1 MIKLV
6 SLLVIGFICVFY
18 CHDSRAQVRPGD
30 TLQQHLMAV
39 NMDNLYNKAIGRQ
52 SRLYSG
58 FAYKMVAINSPGN
71 AYFKDSTHVT
81 NGNVTY
87 GGILYRNIPLLYD
100 IYKDLLVSRTENGL
114 FLYSLINEQVDNFDL
129 LDHHFI
135 NLRTADTENVVAA
148 GYYDELYAN
157 NQIQLLV
164 KRKKNFQEDFHGPR
178 EGKISFNALIS
189 DKYYLKKDNL
199 YYKVGSSSSF
209 INVLS
214 DKKSELKRYLKDNN
228 IKYKTDPER
237 AMILLAKY
245 YNSLTK

>member
-6 SLLVIGFICVFY
+6 SLLVICFVCTFY
-18 CHDSRAQVRPGD
+18 CNDSRAQVHPED
-30 TLQQHLMAV
+30 TLQQHLMAI
-39 NMDNLYNKAIGRQ
+39 NMDNFYNKAIGRQ

-58 FAYKMVAINSPGN
+58 FAYQMVTINSPGN
-71 AYFKDSTHVT
+71 AYFKDSTHVA

-87 GGILYRNIPLLYD
+87 DGILYRNVPLLYD

-114 FLYSLINEQVDNFDL
+114 FLYTLLNEKVDKFDL
-129 LDHHFI
+129 LGHHFI
-135 NLRTADTENVVAA
+135 NLPTADTNNVISP
-148 GYYDELYAN
+148 GFYDELYAN

-164 KRKKNFQEDFHGPR
+164 KRKKVFQEDFHGTS
-178 EGKISFNALIS
+178 GDKMSFTVLIN

-199 YYKVGSSSSF
+199 YYKVGSSGSF
-209 INVLS
+209 LNVLS
-214 DKKSELKRYLKDNN
+214 DKKNELKKYLKDNN
-228 IKYKTDPER
+228 IKYKSDPEQ

>member
-6 SLLVIGFICVFY
+6 SLLVICFVYTFY
-18 CHDSRAQVRPGD
+18 CNDSRAQAHPED

-39 NMDNLYNKAIGRQ
+39 NMDNFYNKAIGRQ

-58 FAYKMVAINSPGN
+58 FAYKMVTINSPGN
-71 AYFKDSTHVT
+71 AYFKDSTRVA

-87 GGILYRNIPLLYD
+87 DGILYRNVPLLYD
-100 IYKDLLVSRTENGL
+100 VYKDLLVSRTENGL
-114 FLYSLINEQVDNFDL
+114 FLFSMLNEQVANFDL
-129 LDHHFI
+129 LGHHFI
-135 NLRTADTENVVAA
+135 NLQTADTNNVITP
-148 GYYDELYAN
+148 GFYDELYAN

-164 KRKKNFQEDFHGPR
+164 KRKKIFQEDFHGTR

-199 YYKVGSSSSF
+199 YYKVGSSGSF
-209 INVLS
+209 LDVLS
-214 DKKSELKRYLKDNN
+214 DKKSELKKYIKDNN
-228 IKYKTDPER
+228 IKYKNDPEQ

-245 YNSLTK
+245 YNSLTQ